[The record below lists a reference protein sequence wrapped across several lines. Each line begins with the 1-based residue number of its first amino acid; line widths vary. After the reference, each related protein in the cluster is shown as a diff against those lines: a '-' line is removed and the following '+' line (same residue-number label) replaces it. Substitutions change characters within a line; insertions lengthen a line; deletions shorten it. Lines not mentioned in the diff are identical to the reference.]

1 MWGENGMAIRLRHI
15 PSVDSPTR
23 LEVACKLWSAVAKGP
38 VNMTGSP
45 LADYHQGLKEVS
57 IPTLSRRT
65 VARMMLLA
73 AVDTL
78 GVSFAFVVASFAMLP
93 KDNPVFL
100 SFLYSQLPFAAIF
113 LAAWFIA
120 ALRENLFVSQRK
132 ESLLYPM
139 IGVTKAVVVSLVLT
153 GFATAFVTQNRSE
166 PLFLGYFG
174 VAAWVFIG
182 LVRTALRM
190 SIWTFREWG
199 YNPRHVVVI
208 GANPRTKLLLDEVI
222 RHTRYGYKIVGII
235 EDDPLR
241 VEMLR
246 EYKLPYLGGFR
257 SLERLLTERVIDEVH
272 VCLPVRSSYELIQS
286 IAHLCVGIG
295 VPVRLVADL
304 FPLRLATSRAF
315 RMGEIPM
322 LSLST
327 VSESGMQL
335 GFKRLLDLVV
345 SLLLLIGLSPFFLLI
360 ALLIKLG
367 SPGPVFFSQERVGVN
382 QRRFRIHKFRS
393 MAAGAEDQRKR
404 LEALNEADGPV
415 FKIREDPRV
424 TRVGRFIRK
433 YSIDEFP
440 QIINVLK
447 GEMSLVGPRPP
458 IPAEV
463 EQYTWDQRRR
473 LSVKPGMTG
482 LWQVSGRSD
491 LSFKEWVEL
500 DLQYIDSWSIWKDF
514 TILMKTFRVV
524 IEGRGAA

>member
-1 MWGENGMAIRLRHI
+1 
-15 PSVDSPTR
+15 
-23 LEVACKLWSAVAKGP
+23 
-38 VNMTGSP
+38 MTGSP
-45 LADYHQGLKEVS
+45 LADYHHGLKEVS
-57 IPTLSRRT
+57 MPALSRRT
-65 VARMMLLA
+65 VVRTLLLA
-73 AVDTL
+73 GVDTL
-78 GVSFAFVVASFAMLP
+78 GVSFAVVVASFLMRPQDDLA
-93 KDNPVFL
+93 FAG
-100 SFLYSQLPFAAIF
+100 FLYFQLPFAVLF
-113 LAAWFIA
+113 LAAWFA
-120 ALRENLFVSQRK
+120 AAFRENLFASQRK

-153 GFATAFVTQNRSE
+153 GFATAFVTQNRPA
-166 PLFLGYFG
+166 PLFLVSFG
-174 VAAWVFIG
+174 IAAWIFI
-182 LVRTALRM
+182 ALARMALQM

-222 RHTRYGYKIVGII
+222 HHARYGYHIVGII
-235 EDDPLR
+235 EDDPQR

-286 IAHLCVGIG
+286 IAYLCVGIG

-327 VSESGMQL
+327 ISESGVQL
-335 GFKRLLDLVV
+335 GFKRLLDLAV
-345 SLLLLIGLSPFFLLI
+345 SSTLLIGLSPFFLLI
-360 ALLIKLG
+360 ALLIKLDT
-367 SPGPVFFSQERVGVN
+367 PGPVFFLQERVGVN
-382 QRRFRIHKFRS
+382 QRRFKIYKFRS
-393 MAAGAEDQRKR
+393 MMANAENQRNA
-404 LEALNEADGPV
+404 LEGLNEADGPV

-440 QIINVLK
+440 QLINVLK

-524 IEGRGAA
+524 IGGRGAA